1 MNRSTVALAALAL
14 LGACD
19 GGDIIIQPP
28 TNASVDNSVNNSNNT
43 QPIADANPCASYVNT
58 GGQTIQ
64 GELSGNNCVYAPSFV
79 DAGNNLTVDM
89 TIPALADDGAHIFEG
104 SLFVGKTY
112 DTDEGLAG
120 AGITKGGDGP
130 VLTVEAGATLAFRSS
145 GDFIIVN
152 RGSQLFA
159 VGTEDEPITFTSVS
173 DVEGTVGPEDVQQWG
188 GMVINGF
195 GVTNKCQYTGAMSAG
210 NLATSDC
217 HVDAEGAAGLDES
230 QYGGDNN
237 EDSSG
242 RLEYVIVK
250 HTGAEVANGDELNGI
265 SFGGVG
271 SNTIVKNLQ
280 VYSTY
285 DDGIEMFGG
294 AVSFENYVGV
304 YVRDDSIDID
314 EGWSG
319 SITNALVIQSETL
332 GNHCIEADGIGSFSS
347 LTSEAVEATIDKGIN
362 SRPTISNVTCIVSPS
377 AEQGNFDPGAGWR
390 LREGIFATINDSMV
404 VGSFNSDSDDSNYCL
419 RIDNRSQQAAQ
430 DGDLS
435 LNSVIFA
442 CADRT
447 RGNSLPNGTSVED
460 WAAANG
466 AVFATID
473 DWRTRPP
480 THTPTYSFSR
490 TPRRCFPSNTRRCPW
505 MARYRP
511 ARRRTVSTSAPC
523 RPWTS
528 TGRWVGP
535 TASSKATGARPF
547 GSNSPKSLDF
557 SLPVEDATKRGPI
570 PWKLVNRAGV
580 RRCGRSLPPC
590 SLALPAP
597 NKRRMPPKRKT
608 TRRPSSR
615 PSRPDQSKRSSS
627 SGASSIPPNN

>member
-1 MNRSTVALAALAL
+1 MNRLIVALAALVL
-14 LGACD
+14 VGACD
-19 GGDIIIQPP
+19 GGDIIIQPS
-28 TNASVDNSVNNSNNT
+28 TTDASVDNSVNNSNNT
-43 QPIADANPCASYVNT
+43 TTTPVAEENPCASYVNT

-64 GELSGNNCVYAPSFV
+64 GDVSGNNCVYSPSFV

-89 TIPALADDGAHIFEG
+89 TLPDLDNDGAHIFEG

-159 VGTEDEPITFTSVS
+159 VGTEDKPITFTSVS

-195 GVTNKCQYTGAMSAG
+195 GVTNKCQYTGSMSAG

-237 EDSSG
+237 DDSSG

-271 SNTIVKNLQ
+271 GNTIIKNLQ

-294 AVSFENYVGV
+294 AVSFENFVAV

-319 SITNALVIQSETL
+319 SITNSLVIQSETL

-347 LTSEAVEATIDKGIN
+347 LTSEAVEDTINQGIN
-362 SRPTISNVTCIVSPS
+362 SRPTINNLTCIISPS

-390 LREGIFATINDSMV
+390 LREGIFATINDAMV
-404 VGSFNSDSDDSNYCL
+404 IGSFGTDSGDSNYCL

-430 DGDLS
+430 DGDLT

-442 CADRT
+442 CADKT
-447 RGNSLPNGTSVED
+447 RSATLPNGTSVEA
-460 WAAANG
+460 WASNNG
-466 AVFATID
+466 ALFATID
-473 DWRTRPP
+473 GSADPTPNADTDLQLLEGTPP
-480 THTPTYSFSR
+480 VYSISYATMSVDGSTPSG
-490 TPRRCFPSNTRRCPW
+490 
-505 MARYRP
+505 
-511 ARRRTVSTSAPC
+511 APQSGAYIGAL
-523 RPWTS
+523 S
-528 TGRWVGP
+528 TGDLNWAMGW
-535 TASSKATGARPF
+535 TYGIF
-547 GSNSPKSLDF
+547 DGN
-557 SLPVEDATKRGPI
+557 RGQPL
-570 PWKLVNRAGV
+570 WFE
-580 RRCGRSLPPC
+580 
-590 SLALPAP
+590 
-597 NKRRMPPKRKT
+597 
-608 TRRPSSR
+608 
-615 PSRPDQSKRSSS
+615 
-627 SGASSIPPNN
+627 